1 MFTSKTKVLLILTQ
15 DVLDRALVLARKA
28 TTALKL
34 PVSLQLA
41 EANIRLNT
49 RLQQAEGAAYRD
61 REPYSRSRAD
71 DASKDA
77 VVVAQRVV
85 EAVPGIRWDGIQ
97 EAAGQRYV
105 MMTEVKSESSGW
117 LALTAVTL
125 ARVRAWAAEARERFG
140 GWDSRGVTSETV
152 TLKSAGQR

>member
-1 MFTSKTKVLLILTQ
+1 MAGCRRPVRSQLGRQEVVMFTSKTKVLLILTQ
-15 DVLDRALVLARKA
+15 DVLDRARVLAGKA

-41 EANIRLNT
+41 EANIRLTT

-77 VVVAQRVV
+77 
-85 EAVPGIRWDGIQ
+85 EIG
-97 EAAGQRYV
+97 
-105 MMTEVKSESSGW
+105 
-117 LALTAVTL
+117 
-125 ARVRAWAAEARERFG
+125 RASCRE
-140 GWDSRGVTSETV
+140 
-152 TLKSAGQR
+152 K